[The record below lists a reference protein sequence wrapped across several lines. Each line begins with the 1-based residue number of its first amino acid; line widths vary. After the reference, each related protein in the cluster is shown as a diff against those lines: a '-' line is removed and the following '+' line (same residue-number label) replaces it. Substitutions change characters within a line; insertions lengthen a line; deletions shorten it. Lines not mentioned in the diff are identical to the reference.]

1 MAAAQVS
8 VSNLHLVINNKS
20 ILTDMS
26 FSIEQGQFL
35 GLIGPNGAGKSSLL
49 RCLYR
54 FQDQTSGTITIDG
67 KNIAEFNRQDY
78 ARKVAAVLQEIPSQ
92 FNLGVFDV
100 VAMGLTPHKSLFAS
114 VSLRDKQ
121 AIQEALLKVGLT
133 HKQKQPYESL
143 SGGEKQ
149 RVMIAR
155 AIVQSP
161 SLLLMDEPT
170 SHLDVKY
177 QIEIMALAKS
187 LGITVVASFH
197 DLNLAAA
204 LCDSILV
211 INNGKLVA
219 HGSPQSVV
227 SSSMLA
233 QVFGV
238 NADVTLQQCAEREH
252 AIPHIRYQY
261 QSLQS
266 AINSGTSRSQR

>member
-26 FSIEQGQFL
+26 FSIEQGRFL

-54 FQDQTSGTITIDG
+54 FQAPTSGAITIDG

-121 AIQEALLKVGLT
+121 AIQEALSKVGLT
-133 HKQKQPYESL
+133 HKQKQSYESL

-204 LCDSILV
+204 ICDSILV
-211 INNGKLVA
+211 VDKGKLVA
-219 HGSPQSVV
+219 HGSPQNVV

-238 NADVTLQQCAEREH
+238 NADVTLQQCAKREH
-252 AIPHIRYQY
+252 VIPHIRYQY
-261 QSLQS
+261 QQP
-266 AINSGTSRSQR
+266 AIHRGIPRSQP